1 MSHREFRCFTM
12 GSVAVLAGNATKP
25 IPAEPPLVRSF
36 DDFIN
41 TAGKLSTRRTEFRQP
56 GFRSGSTP
64 VALELAKP

>member
-1 MSHREFRCFTM
+1 MSHWEFRCFTM

-41 TAGKLSTRRTEFRQP
+41 TAGKLSTRRMAFR
-56 GFRSGSTP
+56 
-64 VALELAKP
+64 